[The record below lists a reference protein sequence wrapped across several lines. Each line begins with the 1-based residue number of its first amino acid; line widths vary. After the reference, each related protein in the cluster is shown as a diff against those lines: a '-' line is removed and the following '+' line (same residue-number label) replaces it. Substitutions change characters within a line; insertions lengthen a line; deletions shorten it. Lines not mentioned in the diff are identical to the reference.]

1 MSSIRV
7 EVDAAQAQWAFR
19 RAPEVMARFVGLG
32 AEQGADV
39 VTRAA
44 RENTSEAGGFA
55 DLFGNL
61 RNSIATWPMDKLGP
75 DEVGFEARA
84 GVRHAVFVE
93 EGTGPASGH
102 ARYYPD
108 PDALL
113 AVLMHSPR
121 SRGYKWARK
130 GSAKRGGQ
138 EVELWLRSRAWAM
151 SIYAKG
157 TQPHPFMRP
166 AAERSEAAVRGV
178 VADWVGRGIAEVF
191 GAG

>member
-1 MSSIRV
+1 MSSIRL
-7 EVDAAQAQWAFR
+7 EVDAAQAQWAFG
-19 RAPEVMARFVGLG
+19 RAPDVMARFVALG
-32 AEQGADV
+32 TRQGAQV
-39 VTRAA
+39 VTDAA
-44 RENTSEAGGFA
+44 RSNTSEAGGFA
-55 DLFGNL
+55 DLSGNL
-61 RNSIATWPMDKLGP
+61 RESIDTRPMEDLGP
-75 DEVGFEARA
+75 DEVGHEARA
-84 GVRHAVFVE
+84 GVQHAVFVE
-93 EGTGPASGH
+93 EGTGPAAGH
-102 ARYYPD
+102 GRYYPN

-113 AVLMHSPR
+113 AVLTHSPR

-157 TQPHPFMRP
+157 TRPRPFMRP

-191 GAG
+191 GG